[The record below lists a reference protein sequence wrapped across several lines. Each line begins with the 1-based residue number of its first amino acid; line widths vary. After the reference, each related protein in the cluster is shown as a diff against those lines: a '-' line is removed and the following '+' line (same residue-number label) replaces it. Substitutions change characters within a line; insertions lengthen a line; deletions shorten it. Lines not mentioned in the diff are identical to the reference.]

1 MISSTARMTTGPGT
15 HDRSPPLR
23 LLSSVS
29 ASSLVI
35 LCSFLSL
42 PGRASPFRL
51 RDLLSYIM
59 SSPSTPPDM
68 APVTLTDCHDTTP
81 DREL

>member
-1 MISSTARMTTGPGT
+1 MARMITGPGT

-23 LLSSVS
+23 LLSSIS

-42 PGRASPFRL
+42 PGRAPPFPVP
-51 RDLLSYIM
+51 LLSYIM
-59 SSPSTPPDM
+59 SSPSSPLPVP
-68 APVTLTDCHDTTP
+68 PVTLTGCHDTTF
-81 DREL
+81 DRDL

>member
-1 MISSTARMTTGPGT
+1 MARMITGPGT
-15 HDRSPPLR
+15 HDRSPPA
-23 LLSSVS
+23 LSRT
-29 ASSLVI
+29 LV
-35 LCSFLSL
+35 SFLSL

-59 SSPSTPPDM
+59 SSPSTLPDM
-68 APVTLTDCHDTTP
+68 TPLTLTDCHDTTF